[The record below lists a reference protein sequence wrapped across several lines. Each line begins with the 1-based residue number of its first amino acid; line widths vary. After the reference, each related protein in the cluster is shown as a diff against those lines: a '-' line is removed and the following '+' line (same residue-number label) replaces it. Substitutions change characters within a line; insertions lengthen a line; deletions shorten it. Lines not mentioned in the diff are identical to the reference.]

1 MGLGNLSS
9 RLARK
14 LRYAFRPPELV
25 VVHHPDYGAAAA
37 GPLMDPARAD
47 KILAF
52 LTHEGLVRRQ
62 DVSRPIP
69 ASLENVL
76 RVHTRTYVESLSDPA
91 VVGGVLGLAI
101 GEAETQRAVD
111 LARLVAGGTIQASRL
126 ALQTGRVAAH
136 LGGGFH
142 HATPDEGMGFCLIND
157 VAIAIARLRAR
168 RFRDAILVVDLD
180 LHDGNGTRAAFAAD
194 PAVYT
199 YSLHNVPWD
208 EAPAV
213 ASTAISL
220 GSAITD
226 EILLDTLR
234 RTLPAVVEEHRPGL
248 VFYVAG
254 VDPAGTDALGD
265 WKLTAAGMLARD
277 RFVVELI
284 RGESRRIP
292 LVVVLGGGYGPSA
305 WRYSARFLG
314 WLAGSHEIEPPD
326 DAEIVLQRFREISR
340 TWNVERA
347 ATEDE
352 NDWGLTEED
361 LLGLVTHQDTRFLAA
376 FSRHAVELQ
385 LEELGIL
392 GRVRTRGF
400 RRPVLSLDAP
410 RDLNPTLRLHGDEER
425 TELLVELKAAR
436 SRSVVPGL
444 EVLEVGWLKLQN
456 PRAQFTDARPQLP
469 GQDHPGLGILRDV
482 AGWLVVM
489 CEKLRLDGIAF
500 MPSQYYMAAVGYH
513 HLRFVD
519 PAAQGRFEALR
530 ETLRSLG
537 IARANQAIVA
547 GAVLDASTGKP
558 FAWEPSLTVLAVSP
572 RLQHVVS
579 SSEYRAAVERAWA
592 GTKFHLSEGFGRDPA
607 TSVPR

>member
-1 MGLGNLSS
+1 MGLGNLPS
-9 RLARK
+9 RLARRF
-14 LRYAFRPPELV
+14 RYSLRPPKLV

-37 GPLMDPARAD
+37 GPLMDPARSE

-76 RVHTRTYVESLSDPA
+76 RVHTRAYVESLSDPA
-91 VVGGVLGLAI
+91 VVGAALGVTVGA
-101 GEAETQRAVD
+101 AETQKAVD
-111 LARLVAGGTIQASRL
+111 LSRLMAGGTIQASRL

-168 RFRDAILVVDLD
+168 RFHDPILVVDLD
-180 LHDGNGTRAAFAAD
+180 LHDGNGTRAAFATD
-194 PAVYT
+194 PSVHT
-199 YSLHNVPWD
+199 YSIHNIPWD
-208 EAPAV
+208 EDAAV
-213 ASTAISL
+213 ASTAIAL
-220 GSAITD
+220 GSGVTD
-226 EILLDTLR
+226 EVLLDTLQ
-234 RTLPAVVEEHRPGL
+234 RTLPAVVREHRPGL

-254 VDPAGTDALGD
+254 VDAAATDALGD
-265 WKLTAAGMLARD
+265 WQLTPAGLLARD
-277 RFVVELI
+277 RFVMELV
-284 RGESRRIP
+284 REESRRIP
-292 LVVVLGGGYGPSA
+292 LVVVLAGGYGPSA

-314 WLAGSHEIEPPD
+314 WLAEGAEVEPPD

-340 TWNVERA
+340 GWNVERA
-347 ATEDE
+347 VAEDE

-361 LLGLVTHQDTRFLAA
+361 FLGLITHQDTRFLGA

-392 GRVRTRGF
+392 DRIRSRGF

-410 RDLNPTLRLHGDEER
+410 RGLNPMLRLYGDEER
-425 TELLVELKAAR
+425 GELLMELKATR
-436 SRSVVPGL
+436 SRSVVSGL
-444 EVLEVGWLKLQN
+444 EVIEVGWLKLQN
-456 PRAQFTDARPQLP
+456 PRAQFTAARPQLP
-469 GQDHPGLGILRDV
+469 GQDYPGLGILRDV

-530 ETLRSLG
+530 DALRSLG
-537 IARANQAIVA
+537 IARANQAIA
-547 GAVLDASTGKP
+547 TGAVLDESTGQP
-558 FAWEPSLTVLAVSP
+558 CAWEPSLTVLPVSPGLQHAVSNP
-572 RLQHVVS
+572 
-579 SSEYRAAVERAWA
+579 EYRAIVERVRAE
-592 GTKFHLSEGFGRDPA
+592 TRFRLREGGEPGRP
-607 TSVPR
+607 T

>member
-1 MGLGNLSS
+1 MGLADLPS
-9 RLARK
+9 RLVRK
-14 LRYAFRPPELV
+14 VRYALRPPELV
-25 VVHHPDYGAAAA
+25 VVHHPDYAAAAA

-52 LTHEGLVRRQ
+52 LTHEGLVRRE

-76 RVHTRTYVESLSDPA
+76 RVHARAYVESLSDPE
-91 VVGGVLGLAI
+91 VVGGVLGVAI

-111 LARLVAGGTIQASRL
+111 LARLMAGGTIQASRL

-142 HATPDEGMGFCLIND
+142 HAAPDEGMGFCLIND
-157 VAIAIARLRAR
+157 VAIAVARLRAR
-168 RFRDAILVVDLD
+168 RFRDPILVVDLD
-180 LHDGNGTRAAFAAD
+180 LHDGNGTRVAFAAD
-194 PAVYT
+194 PSVYT

-208 EAPAV
+208 EEPAV
-213 ASTAISL
+213 ASTAIAL
-220 GSAITD
+220 GSAVTD
-226 EILLDTLR
+226 DAVLDVLR
-234 RTLPAVVEEHRPGL
+234 RTLPPIVEAHRPGL

-254 VDPAGTDALGD
+254 VDPAETDALGD

-277 RFVVELI
+277 RFVVELL
-284 RGESRRIP
+284 RGEARRIP
-292 LVVVLGGGYGPSA
+292 LVVVLAGGYGPSA
-305 WRYSARFLG
+305 WRYTARFLG
-314 WLAGSHEIEPPD
+314 WLGAGAEIEPPD

-340 TWNVERA
+340 TWSVERA
-347 ATEDE
+347 ATGDE

-361 LLGLVTHQDTRFLAA
+361 FLGLVTHQDTRFLAA

-392 GRVRTRGF
+392 GRIRSRGF

-410 RDLNPTLRLHGDEER
+410 RGLNPTLRLHGDEER
-425 TELLVELKAAR
+425 TELLMELKATR
-436 SRSVVPGL
+436 SRSVVPGM
-444 EVLEVGWLKLQN
+444 EVIEVGWLKLQN
-456 PRAQFTDARPQLP
+456 PRAQFTYARPQLP

-530 ETLRSLG
+530 DALRSLG
-537 IARANQAIVA
+537 IARANQAIAA
-547 GAVLDASTGKP
+547 GAVIDASAGEP
-558 FAWEPSLTVLAVSP
+558 LRWEPSLTVLPVSP
-572 RLQHVVS
+572 RLQEAVS
-579 SSEYRAAVERAWA
+579 SAEYRAAVERTRA
-592 GTKFHLSEGFGRDPA
+592 GTTFRLREGFGRDVA
-607 TSVPR
+607 T